1 MPDLGI
7 NVGVIFEKPGN
18 HSCVLFCKYRLWH
31 EERKY
36 QKKFISVSL
45 RID

>member
-36 QKKFISVSL
+36 QKKLFSVSL